1 MEHLELAAQVARL
14 VARSEVSEVIARFC
28 ERVDEYDIE
37 AVARLFTERCV
48 VDYGPGRGG
57 RVVGRDAVGARIANG
72 QSEFRR
78 THHQLGEQTMEFS
91 SDTTCQVSTYVTAWH
106 ETWDGDH
113 PVVRLRYL
121 DQLVQNGDEWQI
133 NDRRVVAQGIEGF
146 EGLEWVWVERHLP
159 PGRSIDKN

>member
-1 MEHLELAAQVARL
+1 MDNAELVAQITRL
-14 VARSEVSEVIARFC
+14 VARNEIAEVLAKFC
-28 ERVDEYDIE
+28 ERVDEYDID
-37 AVARLFTERCV
+37 AVAELFTEQCV

-91 SDTTCQVSTYVTAWH
+91 SDTACQVSTYVTAWH

-121 DQLVQNGDEWQI
+121 DQLVRTDNGWQI
-133 NDRRVVAQGIEGF
+133 NERRAVAQGIEGF
-146 EGLEWVWVERHLP
+146 AGLEWVWVERQLP
-159 PGRSIDKN
+159 PGRGTD